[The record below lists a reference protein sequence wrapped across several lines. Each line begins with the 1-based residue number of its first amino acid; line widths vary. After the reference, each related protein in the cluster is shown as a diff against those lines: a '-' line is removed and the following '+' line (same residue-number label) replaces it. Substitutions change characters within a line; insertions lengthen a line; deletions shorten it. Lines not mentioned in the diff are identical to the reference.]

1 MDGRANH
8 DVVCPAKRERSL
20 KRPPIWRAANL
31 ASTLNEIASASAV
44 GFVLEESSISVPPDV
59 AAACEMLGLDP
70 LYVANEGVLAVIVPA
85 EFGRGVRGASLA
97 STRDC
102 GTLSA
107 RW

>member
-1 MDGRANH
+1 MAC
-8 DVVCPAKRERSL
+8 CPDPGPLCRPEHKIDMHSIEREDDI
-20 KRPPIWRAANL
+20 P
-31 ASTLNEIASASAV
+31 V